1 MAGFAKHPT
10 AVLAYGTGFGTV
22 VVVESRTTAAQ
33 DAQIAQGLGQV
44 SMIGKATVN
53 GTPAVRLQT
62 SLGSVVTFRQGDVR
76 VVVAGLVP
84 WSVVDQ
90 VAGSLH

>member
-1 MAGFAKHPT
+1 
-10 AVLAYGTGFGTV
+10 
-22 VVVESRTTAAQ
+22 
-33 DAQIAQGLGQV
+33 
-44 SMIGKATVN
+44 MIGKATVN

-90 VAGSLH
+90 VAGSLR

>member
-1 MAGFAKHPT
+1 
-10 AVLAYGTGFGTV
+10 

-53 GTPAVRLQT
+53 GAPAVRLQT
-62 SLGSVVTFRQGDVR
+62 ALGSVVTFRQGDVR